1 MTTTVSPQPELTS
14 TSTGKASMPLT
25 AADKTRACMGG
36 YWFNEGVR
44 AMRFFGGYGE
54 PVGKLNKIG
63 KAPGQN
69 ALNCADAGT
78 LAEHGNHRDFLFDLQ
93 FVCHINF
100 YLAINVYVNYIP
112 ARYLYASIM
121 KKRAGRPKVG
131 IKDAKSLV
139 FSARFTPAEAKLIN
153 QRIQHSCKTRSEWV
167 RNKLL
172 SAF

>member
-63 KAPGQN
+63 KAPGQ
-69 ALNCADAGT
+69 ARQAKMRSIARMLEPSQSMETTATFFSICS
-78 LAEHGNHRDFLFDLQ
+78 LFAISIFILQ
-93 FVCHINF
+93 
-100 YLAINVYVNYIP
+100 
-112 ARYLYASIM
+112 
-121 KKRAGRPKVG
+121 
-131 IKDAKSLV
+131 
-139 FSARFTPAEAKLIN
+139 
-153 QRIQHSCKTRSEWV
+153 
-167 RNKLL
+167 
-172 SAF
+172 